1 MIVTLALKSVSEKNL
16 TIRDALSTLK
26 VWDSIIGSGGFD
38 DNGNQ
43 VRPSELAII
52 KDKQTIP
59 ISMEEL
65 F

>member
-1 MIVTLALKSVSEKNL
+1 MSEKNL
-16 TIRDALSTLK
+16 SLREYLASLK

-38 DNGNQ
+38 EDGNQ
-43 VRPSELAII
+43 VRPAEIAII
-52 KDKQTIP
+52 KERQTIP